1 MAILSFGNRDH
12 AIARANKSALA
23 ESLEPA
29 IDSDNIEHLAQNG
42 GTGSDLWLAVP
53 GAASGKHSDTVKLL
67 LLGPVSAAFHRVQ
80 SRKYEIVKRAVDLGL
95 VALLSPLICIS
106 IAIIGTLVA
115 ATSQGPI
122 LYTQER
128 LGRHGRPFKI
138 FKFRTMK
145 ANAEQVL
152 AEYLL
157 ADPRACLEWFE
168 THKLR
173 EDPRV
178 TVCGRFLR
186 RTSLDELPQLINVL
200 RGEMSLVGP
209 RPIVWAER
217 EKYGERFC
225 FYSAALPGVTGL
237 WQVSGRCDVTYSTRV
252 ALDEDY
258 VRHWSLKRDFLILM
272 RTPGAVW
279 RRHGAY

>member
-12 AIARANKSALA
+12 ATARANKSALA
-23 ESLEPA
+23 ESLDTGVSPDCVEDLLETAGAGRDLGLALPA
-29 IDSDNIEHLAQNG
+29 TAPGKYGDN
-42 GTGSDLWLAVP
+42 
-53 GAASGKHSDTVKLL
+53 VKLL
-67 LLGPVSAAFHRVQ
+67 WLSPAWAAFHRVQ
-80 SRKYEIVKRAVDLGL
+80 SRKYAIAKRAVDLAL
-95 VALLSPLICIS
+95 VALLSPLICVS
-106 IAIIGTLVA
+106 LVVIGMIVA
-115 ATSQGPI
+115 TTSRGAI
-122 LYTQER
+122 LYTQKR
-128 LGRHGRPFKI
+128 IGRHGRPFTI

-152 AEYLL
+152 AEHLL
-157 ADPRACLEWFE
+157 ADRRACLEWFQ

-217 EKYGERFC
+217 EKYGDRFC
-225 FYSAALPGVTGL
+225 FYIAAVPGVTGL

-252 ALDEDY
+252 ALDEYY

-272 RTPGAVW
+272 KTPKAVW

>member
-1 MAILSFGNRDH
+1 MAILSFRNRDH
-12 AIARANKSALA
+12 ATARANKSALA

-29 IDSDNIEHLAQNG
+29 IDPDSIVHLAQSA
-42 GTGSDLWLAVP
+42 GTGTDLRLAAP
-53 GAASGKHSDTVKLL
+53 NASGKHSDNVKLL
-67 LLGPVSAAFHRVQ
+67 WLGPVSAALHRVQ
-80 SRKYEIVKRAVDLGL
+80 SQKYEIVKRAVDLGL

-106 IAIIGTLVA
+106 IVIIGTVVA
-115 ATSQGPI
+115 ATSQGSI

-157 ADPRACLEWFE
+157 TDPRACLEWFE

-252 ALDEDY
+252 ALDEYY